1 LKLGDTFTGL
11 IILPRHMESY
21 YIFIVVILIVLAV
34 SDLVVGVS
42 NDAVNFLNSSIGSKA
57 APFKLIMFIA
67 AIGILVGATFS
78 SGMMEVARKGIFHPD
93 QFFFSEIM
101 IIFLAVMMTD
111 ILLLDLFNTFALPT
125 STTVSIVFE
134 LLGAAVAVSLIKISI
149 LGDSA
154 GTLVNYINSSSALL
168 IITGILL
175 SVIIA
180 FTIGLIVQ
188 WSVRMIFSFDYEK
201 TLKYWGSVWGGI
213 AISIITYFILIK
225 GAKGSSFLTSETI
238 DWIKQNT
245 FYILLLSFVGW
256 TIILQLIYM
265 VFKFNILKIIVLV
278 GTFALAM
285 AFAGND
291 LVNFVGVPLA
301 GLESLKSFISSDV
314 TEAGA
319 FVMTSLSGKILTPT
333 YMLLLAGLVM
343 VIALYKSKKA
353 RSVTATEINLSRQD
367 EGYERFESSTLARS
381 LVRGVMNIST
391 TFSKIIPGRANS
403 YIDNKFN
410 QKAFQERKKQ
420 EGISFDLVR
429 ASVNLVVASALIAL
443 ATSLKLPLSTT
454 YVTFMVAMGTSLADK
469 AWGRDS
475 AVYRISGVITVIGG
489 WFFTAFSAFTAA
501 FIIAY
506 LIHLGG
512 LFTIIAL
519 IIIIV
524 LLVIKSYSIHRKRET
539 EKVVYEEEVL
549 LGVEING
556 KNILTSCN
564 DNVIGTIST
573 VSELYL
579 KSINGLIKFKRKSL
593 IKVQEEIEKL
603 DKNTKHVRNSLPRI
617 IARLQED
624 DVESGHYYVQVV
636 NYLKET
642 VNAITFISKP
652 IFTYIDNNHK
662 PLIEDQVNELN
673 QLRENIGNFFS
684 STILVLKEKGF
695 VDIEGIVIEQK
706 ALLDGITIIS
716 KRQLKRIKNLESGTK
731 NSTLYLNIMNETKNL
746 LLFTVNLIKAQ
757 QDFLVFDKNQN
768 APLEPQQKI
777 EEE

>member
-1 LKLGDTFTGL
+1 
-11 IILPRHMESY
+11 MEPY
-21 YIFIVVILIVLAV
+21 YLFIVVILILLAV
-34 SDLVVGVS
+34 SDLIVGVS

-57 APFKLIMFIA
+57 APFKLIIFIA

-78 SGMMEVARKGIFHPD
+78 SGMMEVARKGIFNPD

-101 IIFLAVMMTD
+101 IIFLAVMLTD

-134 LLGAAVAVSLIKISI
+134 LLGAAVAVSLIKISA

-154 GTLVNYINSSSALL
+154 GTLVRYINSSSALL

-180 FTIGLIVQ
+180 FTVGLIIQ
-188 WSVRMIFSFDYEK
+188 WIVRTLFSFDYEK
-201 TLKYWGSVWGGI
+201 TLKYWGSVWGSI

-225 GAKGSSFLTSETI
+225 GAKGSSFLTDATVT
-238 DWIKQNT
+238 WISANT
-245 FYILLLSFVGW
+245 FYILVISFVAW
-256 TIILQLIYM
+256 AIILQLIYM
-265 VFKFNILKIIVLV
+265 VFKFNILRIIVLV

-301 GLESLKSFISSDV
+301 GLESMRSFVSSGISDP
-314 TEAGA
+314 GA
-319 FVMTSLSGKILTPT
+319 FVMTSLTGKIHTPT

-343 VIALYKSKKA
+343 VIALYKSRKA
-353 RSVTATEINLSRQD
+353 RSVTATEINLGRQD
-367 EGYERFESSTLARS
+367 EGYERFESSMMARS
-381 LVRGVMNIST
+381 LVRGVMNVS
-391 TFSKIIPGRANS
+391 SAVSRIIPQKVHGFFDRQ
-403 YIDNKFN
+403 FN
-410 QKAFQERKKQ
+410 QKPFNHRKKK

-475 AVYRISGVITVIGG
+475 AVFRISGVITVIGG
-489 WFFTAFSAFTAA
+489 WFFTAFVAFTSAF
-501 FIIAY
+501 IMAY

-512 LFTIIAL
+512 LVT
-519 IIIIV
+519 IIV
-524 LLVIKSYSIHRKRET
+524 LIVVVILMVIKYYSIHRKRET
-539 EKVVYEEEVL
+539 EKVVFEDTDL

-564 DNVIGTIST
+564 DNVINTLTT
-573 VSELYL
+573 VAEQYN
-579 KSINGLIKFKRKSL
+579 KSINGFIKFKRKTL
-593 IKVQEEIEKL
+593 NKVEEE
-603 DKNTKHVRNSLPRI
+603 TKHLGKNIKNIGSSLPRI
-617 IARLQED
+617 IARLRED
-624 DVESGHYYVQVV
+624 DIESGHYYVQVV
-636 NYLKET
+636 NYLRET
-642 VNAITFISKP
+642 VNALTYLSGP
-652 IFTYIDNNHK
+652 IYNYIDNNHK
-662 PLIEDQVNELN
+662 PLSEEQVEELN
-673 QLRENIGNFFS
+673 LLREDIHKFFNA
-684 STILVLKEKGF
+684 TILILKDKGF
-695 VDIEGIVIEQK
+695 VDIQAPLTEQK
-706 ALLDGITIIS
+706 ELIDRITVLS
-716 KRQLKRIKNLESGTK
+716 KRQLKRIKNQESGTK

-757 QDFLVFDKNQN
+757 RDFLIFDKNQTVKPVPRE
-768 APLEPQQKI
+768 AAEKD
-777 EEE
+777 

>member
-1 LKLGDTFTGL
+1 
-11 IILPRHMESY
+11 MESY
-21 YIFIVVILIVLAV
+21 YIFIVVILMILAV

-67 AIGILVGATFS
+67 ALGILVGATFS
-78 SGMMEVARKGIFHPD
+78 SGMMEVARKGIFNPD

-101 IIFLAVMMTD
+101 IIFLAVMLTD

-134 LLGAAVAVSLIKISI
+134 LLGAAVAVSLIKISA

-175 SVIIA
+175 SVVIA

-188 WSVRMIFSFDYEK
+188 WLVRIVFSFNYQK
-201 TLKYWGSVWGGI
+201 TLKYFGSIWGGV

-225 GAKGSSFLTSETI
+225 GAKGSSFLTGETV

-245 FYILLLSFVGW
+245 FYILAFSFIGW
-256 TIILQLIYM
+256 TILLQLVYM
-265 VFKFNILKIIVLV
+265 IFRFNILKIIVLV

-301 GLESLKSFISSDV
+301 GLESFTSFLRGGNGDP
-314 TEAGA
+314 GA
-319 FVMTSLSGKILTPT
+319 FVMTSLSGKIQTPT

-367 EGYERFESSTLARS
+367 EGYERFESSMLARS
-381 LVRGVMNIST
+381 LVRGAMNLSDAISKVLPQRSLG
-391 TFSKIIPGRANS
+391 FIQRQ
-403 YIDNKFN
+403 FN
-410 QKAFQERKKQ
+410 QKPFQERKKK
-420 EGISFDLVR
+420 EGISFDLLR

-501 FIIAY
+501 FILAY
-506 LIHLGG
+506 LIHYGG
-512 LFTIIAL
+512 LVTIIILLIAL
-519 IIIIV
+519 I
-524 LLVIKSYSIHRKRET
+524 LMVIKSYAIHRKRES
-539 EKVVYEEEVL
+539 EKVVFEEAEL
-549 LGVEING
+549 TGVVING

-564 DNVIGTIST
+564 DTVIKTL
-573 VSELYL
+573 VSVSDLYA
-579 KSINGLIKFKRKSL
+579 KTINGLMKFKRKSL
-593 IKVQEEIEKL
+593 VKVEDEINKLNKNVKHIK
-603 DKNTKHVRNSLPRI
+603 DSLPRI
-617 IARLQED
+617 IAKLQED
-624 DVESGHYYVQVV
+624 DIESGHYYVQVV

-642 VNAITFISKP
+642 LNAL
-652 IFTYIDNNHK
+652 TYITKPVHTYVDNNHK
-662 PLIEDQVNELN
+662 PLIENQIEELDK
-673 QLRENIGNFFS
+673 LKEDIVGFFNT
-684 STILVLKEKGF
+684 TIQVLKEKGF
-695 VDIEGIVIEQK
+695 EDIQNIVDEQK
-706 ALLDGITIIS
+706 KLIDRITALS
-716 KRQLKRIKNLESGTK
+716 KSQLKRIKNQASGTK
-731 NSTLYLNIMNETKNL
+731 NSILYLNIMNETKNL

-757 QDFLVFDKNQN
+757 RDFLVFDNKNNLQ
-768 APLEPQQKI
+768 PLK
-777 EEE
+777 EEVPEH

>member
-1 LKLGDTFTGL
+1 
-11 IILPRHMESY
+11 MESY
-21 YIFIVVILIVLAV
+21 YIFIVVILIILAV

-67 AIGILVGATFS
+67 ALGILFGATFS
-78 SGMMEVARKGIFHPD
+78 SGMMEVARKGIFNPD
-93 QFFFSEIM
+93 QFFFGEIM

-134 LLGAAVAVSLIKISI
+134 LLGAAVAVSLIKISV

-154 GTLVNYINSSSALL
+154 GTLGNYINTSSALL

-175 SVIIA
+175 SVVIA

-188 WSVRMIFSFDYEK
+188 WLVRLIFSFNYEK

-225 GAKGSSFLTSETI
+225 GAKGSSFLSSETV

-245 FYILLLSFVGW
+245 FYILLFSFICW

-301 GLESLKSFISSDV
+301 GLESLTSFLASEVSDPG
-314 TEAGA
+314 T
-319 FVMTSLSGKILTPT
+319 FVMTSLSGKIQTPT

-367 EGYERFESSTLARS
+367 EGYERFESSMLARN
-381 LVRGVMNIST
+381 LVRGTMNLSTAISKVLPAGAQG
-391 TFSKIIPGRANS
+391 FISR
-403 YIDNKFN
+403 KFN

-429 ASVNLVVASALIAL
+429 ASVNLVVASALISL

-454 YVTFMVAMGTSLADK
+454 YVTFMVAMGSSLADK

-501 FIIAY
+501 FILAY
-506 LIHLGG
+506 LIHIGG
-512 LFTIIAL
+512 LATIILL
-519 IIIIV
+519 IFAIIFMV
-524 LLVIKSYSIHRKRET
+524 FKSYKIHQKRER
-539 EKVVYEEEVL
+539 EKVVYEEAEL
-549 LGVEING
+549 LGLEVNG
-556 KNILTSCN
+556 KNILNSCN
-564 DNVIGTIST
+564 DNVIGTLT
-573 VSELYL
+573 LVSELFN
-579 KSINGLIKFKRKSL
+579 KSINGLSKFKRKTL
-593 IKVQEEIEKL
+593 VKVEDEIKKL
-603 DKNTKHVRNSLPRI
+603 DKNIKHIKNSLPRI
-617 IARLQED
+617 IAKLQED
-624 DVESGHYYVQVV
+624 DVESAHYYVQVV

-642 VNAITFISKP
+642 VNALTYISKP
-652 IFTYIDNNHK
+652 IYNYIDNNHK
-662 PLIEDQVNELN
+662 PLVEEQVNELN
-673 QLRENIGNFFS
+673 QLREDISKFFS

-695 VDIEGIVIEQK
+695 VDINAIIIEQK
-706 ALLDGITIIS
+706 ELIDRLTSIS
-716 KRQLKRIKNLESGTK
+716 KQQLKRIKKSESGTK

-757 QDFLVFDKNQN
+757 RDFLMFNNSQNSQPVEENINQ
-768 APLEPQQKI
+768 E
-777 EEE
+777 

>member
-1 LKLGDTFTGL
+1 
-11 IILPRHMESY
+11 MESY

-57 APFKLIMFIA
+57 ASFKLIMFIA

-154 GTLVNYINSSSALL
+154 GTLGNYINSSSALL

-175 SVIIA
+175 SVVIA

-188 WSVRMIFSFDYEK
+188 WLVRMMFSFDYEK
-201 TLKYWGSVWGGI
+201 TLKYWGSLWGGF

-225 GAKGSSFLTSETI
+225 GAKGSSFLTSDTV

-245 FYILLLSFVGW
+245 FYIIVFSFIGW

-301 GLESLKSFISSDV
+301 GLESLKSFLSSGIS
-314 TEAGA
+314 EPGA
-319 FVMTSLSGKILTPT
+319 FAMTSLSGKILTPT

-367 EGYERFESSTLARS
+367 EGYERFESSMLARN
-381 LVRGVMNIST
+381 LVRGTMNLSAAV
-391 TFSKIIPGRANS
+391 SKVLPAGALGFINR
-403 YIDNKFN
+403 KFN
-410 QKAFQERKKQ
+410 QKAFQARKKQ

-429 ASVNLVVASALIAL
+429 ASVNLVVASALISL

-454 YVTFMVAMGTSLADK
+454 YVTFMVAMGTSLADN

-501 FIIAY
+501 FILAY

-512 LFTIIAL
+512 LITIILLL
-519 IIIIV
+519 IAII
-524 LLVIKSYSIHRKRET
+524 LLVYKSFKIHRKRES
-539 EKVVYEEEVL
+539 EKVVYEEAEL
-549 LGVEING
+549 LGLEING
-556 KNILTSCN
+556 GNILTSCN
-564 DNVIGTIST
+564 DNVIGTLTSVSDLYNKST
-573 VSELYL
+573 
-579 KSINGLIKFKRKSL
+579 NGLVKFKRKSL
-593 IKVQEEIEKL
+593 VKVDEEIRKL
-603 DKNTKHVRNSLPRI
+603 DKNIKHIKNSLPRI
-617 IARLQED
+617 IAKLQED

-642 VNAITFISKP
+642 VNALTYISKP
-652 IFTYIDNNHK
+652 IYTYIDNNHK
-662 PLIEDQVNELN
+662 PLIEEQEKELN
-673 QLRENIGNFFS
+673 QLREDISRFFS

-695 VDIEGIVIEQK
+695 VDIDGILLEQK
-706 ALLDGITIIS
+706 GLIDRLTTLS
-716 KRQLKRIKNLESGTK
+716 KQQLKRIKNQESGTK
-731 NSTLYLNIMNETKNL
+731 NSTLYLNIMSESKNL

-757 QDFLVFDKNQN
+757 RDFLIFKTNSGNTPVPEK
-768 APLEPQQKI
+768 EVKGEQKG
-777 EEE
+777 

>member
-1 LKLGDTFTGL
+1 
-11 IILPRHMESY
+11 MESY
-21 YIFIVVILIVLAV
+21 YVFIVIILIILAA

-57 APFKLIMFIA
+57 ASFKLIMFIA

-175 SVIIA
+175 SVVIA

-188 WSVRMIFSFDYEK
+188 WLVRLIFSFDYEK

-225 GAKGSSFLTSETI
+225 GAKGSSFLTSDTV

-245 FYILLLSFVGW
+245 FYILVFSFVGW

-301 GLESLKSFISSDV
+301 GLESLKSFLSSDV
-314 TEAGA
+314 SEPGA
-319 FVMTSLSGKILTPT
+319 FAMTSLTGKILTPT

-367 EGYERFESSTLARS
+367 EGYERFESSMLARS
-381 LVRGVMNIST
+381 LVRGTMNLSTAISKVVPSGVLG
-391 TFSKIIPGRANS
+391 FINR
-403 YIDNKFN
+403 KFN
-410 QKAFQERKKQ
+410 QKAFQVRKQ
-420 EGISFDLVR
+420 EEGISFDLVR
-429 ASVNLVVASALIAL
+429 ASVNLVVASALISL

-454 YVTFMVAMGTSLADK
+454 YVTFMVAMGTSLADN

-501 FIIAY
+501 FILAY
-506 LIHLGG
+506 LIHIGG
-512 LFTIIAL
+512 LLTIILL
-519 IIIIV
+519 IIAIIF
-524 LLVIKSYSIHRKRET
+524 LIIKSYKIHQKKES
-539 EKVVYEEEVL
+539 EKVVYQETEL
-549 LGVEING
+549 LGVEVNG
-556 KNILTSCN
+556 QSILTSCN
-564 DNVIGTIST
+564 DNVIGTLST
-573 VSELYL
+573 VSDLYS
-579 KSINGLIKFKRKSL
+579 KAINGLTKFKRKSL
-593 IKVQEEIEKL
+593 VKVEEEIKKL
-603 DKNTKHVRNSLPRI
+603 DKNIKHIKNMLPRI
-617 IARLQED
+617 IAKLQED
-624 DVESGHYYVQVV
+624 DVESAHYYVQVI

-642 VNAITFISKP
+642 VNALTYISKP
-652 IFTYIDNNHK
+652 IYNYIDNNHK
-662 PLIEDQVNELN
+662 PLIDEQVKELN
-673 QLRENIGNFFS
+673 LLREDISKFFG

-695 VDIEGIVIEQK
+695 VDI
-706 ALLDGITIIS
+706 DGILVEQRGLIERVTAIS
-716 KRQLKRIKNLESGTK
+716 KQQLKRIKNSASGTK

-757 QDFLVFDKNQN
+757 RDFMIFDSNQN
-768 APLEPQQKI
+768 SKSLPGEKV
-777 EEE
+777 

>member
-1 LKLGDTFTGL
+1 
-11 IILPRHMESY
+11 MESY
-21 YIFIVVILIVLAV
+21 YIFIVIILIVLAV

-57 APFKLIMFIA
+57 ASFKLIMFIA
-67 AIGILVGATFS
+67 ALGILFGATFS

-149 LGDSA
+149 LGDSV

-175 SVIIA
+175 SVVIA

-188 WSVRMIFSFDYEK
+188 WLVRLIFSFDYEK
-201 TLKYWGSVWGGI
+201 TLRYFGSIWGGL

-225 GAKGSSFLTSETI
+225 GAKGSSFLTSETV

-245 FYILLLSFVGW
+245 IYILVFSFIGW

-301 GLESLKSFISSDV
+301 GLESFRSFISS
-314 TEAGA
+314 EMSEPGA
-319 FVMTSLSGKILTPT
+319 FVMTSLSGKIQTPT

-367 EGYERFESSTLARS
+367 EGYERFESSMLARN
-381 LVRGVMNIST
+381 LVRGTMNLST
-391 TFSKIIPGRANS
+391 AVSKIIPAGVLGFINR
-403 YIDNKFN
+403 KFN
-410 QKAFQERKKQ
+410 QKAFQRRKHQ

-429 ASVNLVVASALIAL
+429 ASVNLVVASALISL

-501 FIIAY
+501 FILAF
-506 LIHLGG
+506 LIHFGG
-512 LFTIIAL
+512 LFTIILL
-519 IIIIV
+519 IIAIV
-524 LLVIKSYSIHRKRET
+524 LLVIKSYKIHQKRER
-539 EKVVYEEEVL
+539 EKVVYQDAEL
-549 LGVEING
+549 LGVEVNG

-564 DNVIGTIST
+564 DNVIGTIT
-573 VSELYL
+573 NVADLYN
-579 KSINGLIKFKRKSL
+579 KTINGLIKFKRKSL
-593 IKVQEEIEKL
+593 VRVDEEITKL
-603 DKNTKHVRNSLPRI
+603 DKNIKHIKNTLPAI
-617 IARLQED
+617 IAKLQED
-624 DVESGHYYVQVV
+624 DVESAHYYVQVV

-642 VNAITFISKP
+642 VNALTYLSKP
-652 IFTYIDNNHK
+652 VYTYIDNNHK
-662 PLIEDQVNELN
+662 PLIEGQEKELS
-673 QLRENIGNFFS
+673 QLKEDINNFFN

-695 VDIEGIVIEQK
+695 VDIEGILVEQK
-706 ALLDGITIIS
+706 ALIERLTAIN
-716 KRQLKRIKNLESGTK
+716 KQQLKRIKNLESGTK

-757 QDFLVFDKNQN
+757 RDFLVFNTNQN
-768 APLEPQQKI
+768 SVPAKQEKI
-777 EEE
+777 TDE

>member
-1 LKLGDTFTGL
+1 
-11 IILPRHMESY
+11 MESY
-21 YIFIVVILIVLAV
+21 YIFIVIILIILAI

-57 APFKLIMFIA
+57 ASFKLILFIA
-67 AIGILVGATFS
+67 ALGILFGATFS
-78 SGMMEVARKGIFHPD
+78 SGMMEVARKGIFNPD

-175 SVIIA
+175 SVVIA

-188 WSVRMIFSFDYEK
+188 WFVRLIFSFDYEK
-201 TLKYWGSVWGGI
+201 TLRYFGSIWGGL

-225 GAKGSSFLTSETI
+225 GAKGSSFLTSETV

-245 FYILLLSFVGW
+245 LYILVFSFIGW

-301 GLESLKSFISSDV
+301 GLESFRSFISS
-314 TEAGA
+314 EMSEPGA
-319 FVMTSLSGKILTPT
+319 FVMTSLTGKIQTPT

-367 EGYERFESSTLARS
+367 EGYERFESSMLARN
-381 LVRGVMNIST
+381 LVRGTMNLSAAV
-391 TFSKIIPGRANS
+391 SKIFPTGVLRF
-403 YIDNKFN
+403 IDRKFN
-410 QKAFQERKKQ
+410 QKAFQQRKQQ

-429 ASVNLVVASALIAL
+429 ASVNLVVASALISL

-501 FIIAY
+501 FILAF
-506 LIHLGG
+506 LIHFGG
-512 LFTIIAL
+512 LFTIILL
-519 IIIIV
+519 IIAIV
-524 LLVIKSYSIHRKRET
+524 LLVIKSYKIHQKREK
-539 EKVVYEEEVL
+539 EKVVYQDAEL
-549 LGVEING
+549 LGVEVNG

-564 DNVIGTIST
+564 DNVIGTIT
-573 VSELYL
+573 NVADLYN
-579 KSINGLIKFKRKSL
+579 KTINGLIKFKRKSL
-593 IKVQEEIEKL
+593 VKVDEETTKL
-603 DKNTKHVRNSLPRI
+603 DKNIKHIKNTLPGI
-617 IARLQED
+617 IAKLQED
-624 DVESGHYYVQVV
+624 DVESAHYYVQVV
-636 NYLKET
+636 NYMKET
-642 VNAITFISKP
+642 VNALTYLSKP
-652 IFTYIDNNHK
+652 VYKYIDNNHK
-662 PLIEDQVNELN
+662 PLIEGQEKELS
-673 QLRENIGNFFS
+673 QLKEDINNFFK
-684 STILVLKEKGF
+684 STILVLKENGF
-695 VDIEGIVIEQK
+695 VDIEGILVEQK
-706 ALLDGITIIS
+706 TLIDRLTAIS
-716 KRQLKRIKNLESGTK
+716 KQQLKRIKNLESGTK

-757 QDFLVFDKNQN
+757 RDFLVFNTNQN
-768 APLEPQQKI
+768 SVPTKEKKI
-777 EEE
+777 TKE

>member
-1 LKLGDTFTGL
+1 
-11 IILPRHMESY
+11 MESY
-21 YIFIVVILIVLAV
+21 YIFIVAILIILAI

-57 APFKLIMFIA
+57 APFKMIMFIA
-67 AIGILVGATFS
+67 ALGILVGATFS
-78 SGMMEVARKGIFHPD
+78 SGMMEVARKGIFNPD

-149 LGDSA
+149 LGNSA

-175 SVIIA
+175 SVVIA
-180 FTIGLIVQ
+180 FTIGLIIQ
-188 WSVRMIFSFDYEK
+188 WLVRLIFSFDYEK
-201 TLKYWGSVWGGI
+201 TLKYWGSSWGGI

-225 GAKGSSFLTSETI
+225 GAKGSSFLTSDTV

-245 FYILLLSFVGW
+245 LYILVFSFIGW
-256 TIILQLIYM
+256 TIILQIIYM
-265 VFKFNILKIIVLV
+265 VFKFNILKIIVMV

-301 GLESLKSFISSDV
+301 GLASLKDFMANEV
-314 TEAGA
+314 TEPGTLI
-319 FVMTSLSGKILTPT
+319 MTSLTGKIQTPT

-367 EGYERFESSTLARS
+367 EGYERFESSMLARS
-381 LVRGVMNIST
+381 LVRGTMNLSAAVT
-391 TFSKIIPGRANS
+391 RIIPTGANR
-403 YIDNKFN
+403 YIDRKFS
-410 QKAFQERKKQ
+410 QKAFQERKKK

-429 ASVNLVVASALIAL
+429 ASVNLVVASALISL

-501 FIIAY
+501 FVLAY

-512 LFTIIAL
+512 LVTIIAL
-519 IIIIV
+519 IFIILFMV
-524 LLVIKSYSIHRKRET
+524 YKSYTIHKKRES
-539 EKVVYEEEVL
+539 EKVVFEEKEL
-549 LGVEING
+549 LGIEVDG
-556 KNILTSCN
+556 KSILTSCN
-564 DNVIGTIST
+564 DNVISTLST
-573 VSELYL
+573 VSDLYN
-579 KSINGLIKFKRKSL
+579 KAMNGLIKFKRKSL
-593 IKVQEEIEKL
+593 IKVDEEIHKL
-603 DKNTKHVRNSLPRI
+603 DKNIKHIKNSLPRI
-617 IARLQED
+617 IAKLQED
-624 DVESGHYYVQVV
+624 DIESGHYYVQVV

-642 VNAITFISKP
+642 VNALTYISKP
-652 IFTYIDNNHK
+652 IYTYIDNNHK
-662 PLIEDQVNELN
+662 PLIDDQIKELN
-673 QLRENIGNFFS
+673 QLREMISDFFKT
-684 STILVLKEKGF
+684 TILVLREKGF
-695 VDIEGIVIEQK
+695 VDIDSIIQEQK
-706 ALLDGITIIS
+706 KLIDRLTAINKS
-716 KRQLKRIKNLESGTK
+716 QLKRIKKMESGTK

-757 QDFLVFDKNQN
+757 RDFLIFDKNQN
-768 APLEPQQKI
+768 TKSVI
-777 EEE
+777 ENKLHTE

>member
-1 LKLGDTFTGL
+1 
-11 IILPRHMESY
+11 MESY
-21 YIFIVVILIVLAV
+21 YLFIVVILIILAV

-67 AIGILVGATFS
+67 AMGILVGATFS

-134 LLGAAVAVSLIKISI
+134 LLGAAVAVSLIKINL
-149 LGDSA
+149 LGESA
-154 GTLVNYINSSSALL
+154 GALGNYINSSSALL

-175 SVIIA
+175 SVVIA
-180 FTIGLIVQ
+180 FTIGLIIQ
-188 WSVRMIFSFDYEK
+188 WVVRLIFSFDYEK

-225 GAKGSSFLTSETI
+225 GAKGSSFLTSDTV
-238 DWIKQNT
+238 DLIKQNT
-245 FYILLLSFVGW
+245 FYILLFSFIGW

-265 VFKFNILKIIVLV
+265 IFKFNILKIIVLV

-301 GLESLKSFISSDV
+301 GLESMRAWISSGV
-314 TEAGA
+314 TEPGA
-319 FVMTSLSGKILTPT
+319 FVMTSLSGKIQTPT

-343 VIALYKSKKA
+343 VIALYKSRKA

-367 EGYERFESSTLARS
+367 EGYERFESSMLARS
-381 LVRGVMNIST
+381 LVRGTVNISNAVESILPGSVQNF
-391 TFSKIIPGRANS
+391 FSR
-403 YIDNKFN
+403 KFN
-410 QKAFQERKKQ
+410 QKGFQERKKQ

-429 ASVNLVVASALIAL
+429 ASVNLVVASALISL

-501 FIIAY
+501 FIMAY
-506 LIHLGG
+506 LIHIGG
-512 LFTIIAL
+512 LVTIILL
-519 IIIIV
+519 IIAII
-524 LLVIKSYSIHRKRET
+524 LMVIKSYRIHRKRES
-539 EKVVYEEEVL
+539 EKVVYEEKEL

-564 DNVIGTIST
+564 DNVISTLST
-573 VSELYL
+573 VSELYN
-579 KSINGLIKFKRKSL
+579 KASNGLIKFKRKTL
-593 IKVQEEIEKL
+593 IKVEDELTKL
-603 DKNTKHVRNSLPRI
+603 DKNIKHIKNSLPRI
-617 IARLQED
+617 IAKLQED

-642 VNAITFISKP
+642 VNALTYISKP
-652 IFTYIDNNHK
+652 IYTYIDNNHK
-662 PLIEDQVNELN
+662 PLTEDQVKELN
-673 QLRENIGNFFS
+673 QLREEISNFFS

-695 VDIEGIVIEQK
+695 VDIESIIVKQRKLI
-706 ALLDGITIIS
+706 DRITVIS
-716 KRQLKRIKNLESGTK
+716 KKQLKRIKNQESGTK

-757 QDFLVFDKNQN
+757 RDFLIFDKNQN
-768 APLEPQQKI
+768 SQPEPV
-777 EEE
+777 EEVEE

>member
-1 LKLGDTFTGL
+1 
-11 IILPRHMESY
+11 MESY

-57 APFKLIMFIA
+57 ASFKLIMFIA
-67 AIGILVGATFS
+67 AVGILVGATFS

-149 LGDSA
+149 LGESA
-154 GTLVNYINSSSALL
+154 GSLVNYINSSSALL

-188 WSVRMIFSFDYEK
+188 WIVRMIFSFDYDK
-201 TLKYWGSVWGGI
+201 TLKYWGSVWGGL

-225 GAKGSSFLTSETI
+225 GAKGSSFLTPETV
-238 DWIKQNT
+238 DWIRENT
-245 FYILLLSFVGW
+245 FYILVFSFIGW

-265 VFKFNILKIIVLV
+265 IFKFNILRIIVLV

-301 GLESLKSFISSDV
+301 GLESLSSWLSSDV
-314 TEAGA
+314 AEPGA
-319 FVMTSLSGKILTPT
+319 FVMTSLSGKIQTPT

-343 VIALYKSKKA
+343 VIALYKSRKA

-367 EGYERFESSTLARS
+367 EGYERFESSMLARS
-381 LVRGVMNIST
+381 LVRGVMNFAATI
-391 TFSKIIPGRANS
+391 SKIMPGKTAN
-403 YIDNKFN
+403 YIDKKFN
-410 QKAFQERKKQ
+410 QRPFQERKKK
-420 EGISFDLVR
+420 EGISFDLIR
-429 ASVNLVVASALIAL
+429 ASVNLVVASALISL

-501 FIIAY
+501 FLMAY
-506 LIHLGG
+506 FIHLGG
-512 LFTIIAL
+512 LITIIIL
-519 IIIIV
+519 IIAIV
-524 LLVIKSYSIHRKRET
+524 LLVLKSYAIHRKRET
-539 EKVVYEEEVL
+539 DKIVYDQSELVGVV
-549 LGVEING
+549 ING

-564 DNVIGTIST
+564 DNVINTLST
-573 VSELYL
+573 VSDLYN
-579 KSINGLIKFKRKSL
+579 KSLTGLIKFKRKSL
-593 IKVQEEIEKL
+593 VKVQDDIRKL

-624 DVESGHYYVQVV
+624 DIESGHYYVQVV

-642 VNAITFISKP
+642 VDSMSYLSTP
-652 IFTYIDNNHK
+652 IYTYIDNNHK
-662 PLIEDQVNELN
+662 PLNEDQENELN
-673 QLRENIGNFFS
+673 ELRENISNFFK

-695 VDIEGIVIEQK
+695 VDIDGIINEQK
-706 ALLDGITIIS
+706 GIIESTTVIS
-716 KRQLKRIKNLESGTK
+716 KRQIKRIKNQDSGTK
-731 NSTLYLNIMNETKNL
+731 NSILYLNIMNETKNL
-746 LLFTVNLIKAQ
+746 LLFTINLIKAQ
-757 QDFLVFDKNQN
+757 QDFLVFDNNQN
-768 APLEPQQKI
+768 SNSAPTTEVIK
-777 EEE
+777 EK